1 ATGQSIPL
9 PSRHELVLGRGGDS
23 GHPPD
28 VDLAPFRAAA
38 AGVSRAH
45 AKIDLAGPSPQIE
58 DLDST
63 NGTYVNGRRIPP
75 GSRVAVG
82 QGDEIYLGQMA
93 LRIEL

>member
-1 ATGQSIPL
+1 
-9 PSRHELVLGRGGDS
+9 
-23 GHPPD
+23 

-75 GSRVAVG
+75 GSRVAVC